1 VAPTELYVLNSYP
14 YIKPPVTDAK
24 QRPGF
29 PTSDI
34 KHQRV
39 SAFSSFLIFA
49 SDFLGRFL
57 ILILSLAG
65 GLFRD
70 DLNVLVPVLSK
81 LVKSAHGRR
90 PVQAV

>member
-1 VAPTELYVLNSYP
+1 LILSLACLSLPNPSDSLAAKALATE
-14 YIKPPVTDAK
+14 A
-24 QRPGF
+24 
-29 PTSDI
+29 
-34 KHQRV
+34 
-39 SAFSSFLIFA
+39 SFLIFT

-90 PVQAV
+90 PVQGV

>member
-1 VAPTELYVLNSYP
+1 LNEGGLILNSASHLS
-14 YIKPPVTDAK
+14 IASSFFPPPSPPTD
-24 QRPGF
+24 GF
-29 PTSDI
+29 A
-34 KHQRV
+34 V
-39 SAFSSFLIFA
+39 ANFLIFT

>member
-1 VAPTELYVLNSYP
+1 V
-14 YIKPPVTDAK
+14 I
-24 QRPGF
+24 
-29 PTSDI
+29 
-34 KHQRV
+34 
-39 SAFSSFLIFA
+39 FSSLFLADERASPFLARRIFNEDGLIFT

-70 DLNVLVPVLSK
+70 NLNVLVPVLSK